1 MNPYNAIGSFLVGNL
16 SKSLIQNLFW
26 KTDGPVRGSIMYCD
40 LAFGSAEHSGVYV
53 GDGHIIHRNRKGLI
67 EAVSIRQFLA
77 DTTAISIYIS
87 CNAQGSAVGSE
98 SCAQIAE
105 SMLGV
110 QTGYS
115 LLNENCHQFCSH
127 CLDGDMFSS
136 TFTLTQ
142 LKRDARAHIQ
152 ASQWR
157 VWDLKHR
164 HKG

>member
-1 MNPYNAIGSFLVGNL
+1 MNPYNAISSFLVGNL

-26 KTDGPVRGSIMYCD
+26 KTNSPIRGSIVYCD
-40 LAFGSAEHSGVYV
+40 LALGTAEHSGVYV
-53 GDGHIIHRNRKGLI
+53 GNGRIIHRNGNGLI
-67 EAVSIRQFLA
+67 EDVSVNQFLT

-98 SCAQIAE
+98 SCAQTAE
-105 SMLGV
+105 GMLGV
-110 QTGYS
+110 QTDYS
-115 LLNENCHQFCSH
+115 LLNENCHQFCSY
-127 CLDGDMFSS
+127 CLDGDIFSS

-142 LKRDARAHIQ
+142 LKRDAHAYIQ

-157 VWDLKHR
+157 VWDLRHR

>member
-67 EAVSIRQFLA
+67 EAVTIRQFLA

-87 CNAQGSAVGSE
+87 CNVQGSAVGSE

-142 LKRDARAHIQ
+142 LKHDARTHIK

-164 HKG
+164 HKD

>member
-1 MNPYNAIGSFLVGNL
+1 MNPLKVLGALGLTQLGR
-16 SKSLIQNLFW
+16 SLADNLFH
-26 KTDGPVRGSIMYCD
+26 TTQAPERGSIVYCD

-53 GDGHIIHRNRKGLI
+53 GDGHIIHRNREGLI

-98 SCAQIAE
+98 SCAQMAE

-157 VWDLKHR
+157 VWDLQHR

>member
-16 SKSLIQNLFW
+16 SKSLIQNLLW
-26 KTDGPVRGSIMYCD
+26 KTNSPVRGSIVYCD
-40 LAFGSAEHSGVYV
+40 LAFGTAEHSGVYV
-53 GDGHIIHRNRKGLI
+53 GNGRIIHRNGNGLI
-67 EAVSIRQFLA
+67 EDVSVNQFLA
-77 DTTAISIYIS
+77 DTTAISIYVS

-105 SMLGV
+105 GMLGV
-110 QTGYS
+110 QTDYS
-115 LLNENCHQFCSH
+115 LLNENCHQFCSY

-157 VWDLKHR
+157 VWDLRHR
-164 HKG
+164 QKG

>member
-1 MNPYNAIGSFLVGNL
+1 MNPYHAIGSFVVGCL

-26 KTDGPVRGSIMYCD
+26 NTDGPVRGSIVYCD
-40 LAFGSAEHSGVYV
+40 LAFGYAEHSGVYM
-53 GDGHIIHRNRKGLI
+53 GNGRIIHRNGKGLI
-67 EAVSIRQFLA
+67 EAASIRQFLA
-77 DTTAISIYIS
+77 DTTALSIYVS
-87 CNAQGSAVGSE
+87 CNTQGRAIGNE
-98 SCAQIAE
+98 STAQIAGA
-105 SMLGV
+105 MLGV
-110 QTGYS
+110 QTDYS

-127 CLDGDMFSS
+127 CLSGDIFSN

-142 LKRDARAHIQ
+142 LKRDAHAHIK

>member
-1 MNPYNAIGSFLVGNL
+1 MNPYNVIGSFLVGNL

-26 KTDGPVRGSIMYCD
+26 KTNSPIRGSIVYCD
-40 LAFGSAEHSGVYV
+40 LAFGTAEHSGVYV
-53 GDGHIIHRNRKGLI
+53 GNGRIIHRNGNGLI
-67 EAVSIRQFLA
+67 EDVSVNQFLA

-87 CNAQGSAVGSE
+87 CNAQGGAVGSE

-105 SMLGV
+105 GMLGV
-110 QTGYS
+110 QTDYS
-115 LLNENCHQFCSH
+115 LLNENCHQFCSY

-157 VWDLKHR
+157 VWDLRHR

>member
-1 MNPYNAIGSFLVGNL
+1 MNPYHAIGSFVVGSL

-26 KTDGPVRGSIMYCD
+26 KTDGPVRGSIVYCD
-40 LAFGSAEHSGVYV
+40 LAFGYAEHSGVYM
-53 GDGHIIHRNRKGLI
+53 GNGGIIHRNGKGLI
-67 EAVSIRQFLA
+67 EAASIRQFLA
-77 DTTAISIYIS
+77 DTTALSIYVS
-87 CNAQGSAVGSE
+87 CNTQGRAIGNE
-98 SCAQIAE
+98 STAQIAGA
-105 SMLGV
+105 MLGV
-110 QTGYS
+110 QTDYS

-127 CLDGDMFSS
+127 CLSGDIFSN

-142 LKRDARAHIQ
+142 LKRDAHAHIK

>member
-1 MNPYNAIGSFLVGNL
+1 MNPYHAIGSFVLGSV

-26 KTDGPVRGSIMYCD
+26 KTNHPVRGSIVYCD
-40 LAFGSAEHSGVYV
+40 LAFGYAEHSGVYV
-53 GDGHIIHRNRKGLI
+53 GDDRIIHRNGKGLI

-77 DTTAISIYIS
+77 DTTALSIYVS
-87 CNAQGSAVGSE
+87 CNSQGRAVGNE
-98 SCAQIAE
+98 STAQIAGA
-105 SMLGV
+105 MLGV
-110 QTGYS
+110 KTDYS
-115 LLNENCHQFCSH
+115 LLNENCQQFCSH
-127 CLDGDMFSS
+127 CLSGDIFSN

-142 LKRDARAHIQ
+142 LKRDAHAHIK